1 MALALL
7 HLAARYSERNAR
19 IAPVLAPAVPHE
31 DPSAKGSAIFRTR
44 LFERLQYRLNH
55 KYISLDFGFHKAT
68 MGIVIRFVA
77 NLLHFDKRL
86 REILYFG
93 WNFFIAALFLQRS
106 LAIPCSSAR

>member
-1 MALALL
+1 
-7 HLAARYSERNAR
+7 
-19 IAPVLAPAVPHE
+19 
-31 DPSAKGSAIFRTR
+31 
-44 LFERLQYRLNH
+44 
-55 KYISLDFGFHKAT
+55 